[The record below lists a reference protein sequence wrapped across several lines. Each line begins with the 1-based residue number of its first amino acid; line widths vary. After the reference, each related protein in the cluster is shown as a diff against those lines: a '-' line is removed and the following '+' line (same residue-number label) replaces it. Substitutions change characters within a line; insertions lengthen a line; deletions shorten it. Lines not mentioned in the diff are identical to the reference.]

1 MRRTCVKVTRRELS
15 LNACDLFGNRSQN
28 AGCLLGVDVFERDA
42 VFDRSWSD
50 VILDLPNGRSE
61 VRVELSRSFWRD
73 CPELRSAEIGQRLN
87 GAGHGRWPKGNP
99 PGFSLIKV
107 SGNHFKVT

>member
-1 MRRTCVKVTRRELS
+1 MTVTAW
-15 LNACDLFGNRSQN
+15 NNGDYNP
-28 AGCLLGVDVFERDA
+28 AGPGYGLRLDPADRDA
-42 VFDRSWSD
+42 VFDHSWSD
-50 VILDLPNGRSE
+50 VILDLPNGRSG

-73 CPELRSAEIGQRLN
+73 CPELRNAGIGQWLI

-99 PGFSLIKV
+99 PAFSLSRV